1 MIRKTRL
8 YTPGPTPLLPAAQFA
23 MAAADIH
30 HRTPEFRALFQKVL
44 AQLKVFVGT
53 KNDVLLLSSSG
64 TGAMEA
70 SVSNLTSPGD
80 RVLVL
85 TAGKFGERWTGL
97 AKAFGCESDVVDC
110 ALRPDLRPRR
120 QFAQPSSPSIARSIC
135 RRPRPRPPCATMS
148 KLSRS
153 SIRSAT
159 EALLVVDGITGL
171 GTTHFDVDGWGIDI
185 LIGGS
190 QKAVMIPPGLAYLS
204 VSDKAWAAMEKSKN
218 PRYYFDLRK
227 ERKNAV
233 KGESAYTP
241 AVALIAG
248 LGAALDYIAGQAGGD
263 LEKGRIALIDNAQ
276 VNAAATRAG
285 LVALGFTLFAP
296 TAPAAAATAVA
307 VPEGMDSGDGGESAQ
322 GKVRAGHGQRPGRDA
337 GQDLP
342 RRASRLLRL
351 PRHHRLPRRHG
362 AHRQRHAGPCR
373 SKYGQAVAAAQQVYA
388 EAGKQRRPLSRT
400 GAHGRTHFWR
410 KTADR
415 AQAARPLFLPDGRA
429 ARRAS
434 QLDHQVRA
442 RRRQAAC
449 RRAAHVR
456 SALRKT
462 QHPLRRI

>member
-1 MIRKTRL
+1 MIHKTRL

-30 HRTPEFRALFQKVL
+30 HRTAEFRALFQKVL

-53 KNDVLLLSSSG
+53 KNDVLLLSCSG

-80 RVLVL
+80 KVLVL

-97 AKAFGCESDVVDC
+97 AKAFNCAPDVVTAPYGQTFDM
-110 ALRPDLRPRR
+110 
-120 QFAQPSSPSIARSIC
+120 AQVRAAIKPEHKVIY
-135 RRPRPRPPCATMS
+135 TQ
-148 KLSRS
+148 
-153 SIRSAT
+153 AT
-159 EALLVVDGITGL
+159 ETSTAVRHDIQAIAKLRDEIAPNTLLVVDGITGL
-171 GTTHFDVDGWGIDI
+171 GTTHFDVDGWGIDV

-204 VSDKAWAAMEKSKN
+204 VSEKAWAAMETSKN

-241 AVALIAG
+241 AVALVAG

-276 VNAAATRAG
+276 VNAEATRAG

-307 VPEGMDSGDGGESAQ
+307 VPEGMDSGTVVKALKAKFALVTANGQGEMQ
-322 GKVRAGHGQRPGRDA
+322 GKIFRVAHLGYFDYLDTVALLGAMEHIAKDTLG
-337 GQDLP
+337 LP
-342 RRASRLLRL
+342 VKW
-351 PRHHRLPRRHG
+351 G
-362 AHRQRHAGPCR
+362 E
-373 SKYGQAVAAAQQVYA
+373 AVAAAQEVYA
-388 EAGKQRRPLSRT
+388 K
-400 GAHGRTHFWR
+400 
-410 KTADR
+410 
-415 AQAARPLFLPDGRA
+415 AA
-429 ARRAS
+429 S
-434 QLDHQVRA
+434 
-442 RRRQAAC
+442 
-449 RRAAHVR
+449 
-456 SALRKT
+456 SS
-462 QHPLRRI
+462 

>member
-8 YTPGPTPLLPAAQFA
+8 FTPGPTPLLPAAQFA

-53 KNDVLLLSSSG
+53 KNDVLLLSCSG

-80 RVLVL
+80 KVLVL
-85 TAGKFGERWTGL
+85 TAGKFGERWVGL
-97 AKAFGCESDVVDC
+97 AKAFGCEPDVVT
-110 ALRPDLRPRR
+110 APYGETFDLAAVKASLKNEHKVVYL
-120 QFAQPSSPSIARSIC
+120 Q
-135 RRPRPRPPCATMS
+135 
-148 KLSRS
+148 
-153 SIRSAT
+153 AT
-159 EALLVVDGITGL
+159 ETSTAVRHDVEAIAGLVNKTDALLVVDGITGL
-171 GTTHFDVDGWGIDI
+171 GTTHLDVDGWGIDV

-204 VSDKAWAAMEKSKN
+204 VSEKAWAAMEGAKN
-218 PRYYFDLRK
+218 PRFYFDLRK

-307 VPEGMDSGDGGESAQ
+307 VPEGMDSGAVVKALKSRFALVTANGQGEMQ
-322 GKVRAGHGQRPGRDA
+322 GKIFRVAHLGFFDYLDTVALLGAMEHIAKDTLG
-337 GQDLP
+337 LP
-342 RRASRLLRL
+342 VV
-351 PRHHRLPRRHG
+351 
-362 AHRQRHAGPCR
+362 
-373 SKYGQAVAAAQQVYA
+373 YGQAVAAAQEVFA
-388 EAGKQRRPLSRT
+388 K
-400 GAHGRTHFWR
+400 
-410 KTADR
+410 
-415 AQAARPLFLPDGRA
+415 
-429 ARRAS
+429 AS
-434 QLDHQVRA
+434 GQ
-442 RRRQAAC
+442 
-449 RRAAHVR
+449 
-456 SALRKT
+456 
-462 QHPLRRI
+462 

>member
-1 MIRKTRL
+1 MIHKTRL

-85 TAGKFGERWTGL
+85 TAGKFGERWVDL
-97 AKAFGCESDVVDC
+97 AKAFGCEVDVLKV
-110 ALRPDLRPRR
+110 PYGETFDLTEVRKAIKPEHRAVYLQSTETSTAVR
-120 QFAQPSSPSIARSIC
+120 HDVEVIA
-135 RRPRPRPPCATMS
+135 
-148 KLSRS
+148 KLVK
-153 SIRSAT
+153 AT

-204 VSDKAWAAMEKSKN
+204 VSDKAWAAMEKAKS

-227 ERKNAV
+227 ERKNAA

-285 LVALGFTLFAP
+285 LVELGFTLFAP

-307 VPEGMDSGDGGESAQ
+307 VPEGMNSGDVVKALKAKFALVTANGQGEMQ
-322 GKVRAGHGQRPGRDA
+322 GKIFRVAHLGFFDYLDTIAFLGAMEHIAKDTLG
-337 GQDLP
+337 LP
-342 RRASRLLRL
+342 V
-351 PRHHRLPRRHG
+351 
-362 AHRQRHAGPCR
+362 
-373 SKYGQAVAAAQQVYA
+373 KYGQAVAAAQQVYA
-388 EAGKQRRPLSRT
+388 DAVKG
-400 GAHGRTHFWR
+400 
-410 KTADR
+410 
-415 AQAARPLFLPDGRA
+415 
-429 ARRAS
+429 
-434 QLDHQVRA
+434 
-442 RRRQAAC
+442 
-449 RRAAHVR
+449 
-456 SALRKT
+456 
-462 QHPLRRI
+462 

>member
-23 MAAADIH
+23 MAAADMH

-80 RVLVL
+80 KVLVL

-97 AKAFGCESDVVDC
+97 AKAFGCEPEVVS
-110 ALRPDLRPRR
+110 APYG
-120 QFAQPSSPSIARSIC
+120 QTFEIGQ
-135 RRPRPRPPCATMS
+135 
-148 KLSRS
+148 
-153 SIRSAT
+153 IRSALKPEHRVVYMQAT
-159 EALLVVDGITGL
+159 ETSTAVKHDVEAIAKLIKEVAPEAILVVDGITGL
-171 GTTHFDVDGWGIDI
+171 GTTHFDVDGWGIDV

-204 VSDKAWAAMEKSKN
+204 VSEKAWAAMERAKN

-241 AVALIAG
+241 AVALVAG

-263 LEKGRIALIDNAQ
+263 LEKGRDALVNNAI
-276 VNAAATRAG
+276 VNAEATRAG
-285 LVALGFTLFAP
+285 LVSLGFTLFAP

-307 VPEGMDSGDGGESAQ
+307 VPEGMDSGAVVKALKSKFALVTANGQGEMQ
-322 GKVRAGHGQRPGRDA
+322 GKIFRVAHLGFFDYLDTIA
-337 GQDLP
+337 FL
-342 RRASRLLRL
+342 
-351 PRHHRLPRRHG
+351 G
-362 AHRQRHAGPCR
+362 AMEHIAKDTLGL
-373 SKYGQAVAAAQQVYA
+373 KVEFGQAVAAAQKVYA
-388 EAGKQRRPLSRT
+388 DA
-400 GAHGRTHFWR
+400 
-410 KTADR
+410 
-415 AQAARPLFLPDGRA
+415 
-429 ARRAS
+429 
-434 QLDHQVRA
+434 
-442 RRRQAAC
+442 
-449 RRAAHVR
+449 VR
-456 SALRKT
+456 SS
-462 QHPLRRI
+462 